1 MFFVPLY
8 ALYTGDQREIP
19 ARKLALAAMLPASLQ
34 LRAHE
39 RSTGPNVLPAAL
51 QKGVRAL
58 LDSCLLPNAIPS

>member
-19 ARKLALAAMLPASLQ
+19 ARKLALAAM